1 MNPDVPRVYRWH
13 PVADDA
19 ALVDAAVAFIL
30 AAAAEAISA
39 RGEFHLVLA
48 GGNTPRAVYGALRNE
63 PAAWAAWQIWLG
75 DERCLPTTD
84 AERNSMMA
92 STTWLNH
99 VDIAPAAL
107 HFIPAELGAEKAARA
122 YVESLEAVESF
133 DLVLLG
139 LGEDGHTASLFPG
152 RDWGSGEG
160 APTVLPV
167 FAAPKPPPVR
177 VSLSARRLSQARQV
191 LFLVS
196 GEAKRDAVTA
206 WRASAEI
213 PARSIMPAAGVD
225 ILLPATLLSAG
236 VEAGKTN

>member
-30 AAAAEAISA
+30 AAAVQAIAA
-39 RGEFHLVLA
+39 RGVFHLVLA
-48 GGNTPRAVYGALRNE
+48 GGNTPRAVYRALRGE
-63 PAAWAAWQIWLG
+63 PVAWAAWQIWLG

-84 AERNSMMA
+84 AERNSTMA
-92 STTWLNH
+92 RTAWLDH
-99 VDIAPAAL
+99 VDITPAAL
-107 HFIPAELGAEKAARA
+107 HFIPAELGAEKAALA
-122 YVESLEAVESF
+122 YAEALESVETF

-152 RDWGSGEG
+152 RDWGMGEG
-160 APTVLPV
+160 APPVLPV
-167 FAAPKPPPVR
+167 FAAPKPPPAR

-206 WRASAEI
+206 WRAGAEI
-213 PARSIMPAAGVD
+213 PARAIVPAAGTD

-236 VEAGKTN
+236 VEVGRVN